1 MSFKK
6 PVFMCNLKTLI
17 SCKYLINKII
27 TSKSVKMY
35 HKMYS
40 GNTRIKKIVKLY
52 SNYNEEYWFLY
63 GTMLVMQQIKYKF
76 GYSLFNTQN

>member
-1 MSFKK
+1 
-6 PVFMCNLKTLI
+6 
-17 SCKYLINKII
+17 
-27 TSKSVKMY
+27 
-35 HKMYS
+35 MYS

-63 GTMLVMQQIKYKF
+63 GTIIVMKQIKYKI